1 MKTSL
6 PLSRRNFFRSLSA
19 LAGVLSTR
27 AADRPKQGMIVR
39 SVRPEDFEMPLEGF
53 DSWITP
59 IEHFFVRS
67 HMSKPTV
74 DLAAWRLNVQGEVSS
89 SLNLTM
95 DELKKLPAAEVVSV
109 LECAGNGR
117 SFYQPTVTGM
127 QWTRGGVGNAR
138 WRGVRLADVLKKA
151 GMKPSAKHV
160 LFNGADTPPGTM
172 PDFMRTVP
180 LKKALDA
187 DTLLAF
193 EMNGESLPVSH
204 GFPLRLI
211 VPGWAGDS
219 WAKWVTN
226 ITPLDKE
233 FDGFW
238 MKTGYR
244 YPLRPVAPGAA
255 VDPAT
260 EMKPL
265 EGIRPKSAIA
275 GPADGAGVGS
285 GPVRIHG
292 AAWAG
297 ESPLAKVDV
306 STDSG
311 RSWRPATLGR
321 DKARYAWRLWELTW
335 TPPGPGS
342 YVLMARATD
351 TAGATQP
358 LAEDWNP
365 SGYLYNVVQ
374 QVRVEA
380 GVERPAPRPA
390 AAEIP
395 AFPAKVKETCI
406 GCHESDIIAGQRIT
420 RAQWDRE
427 INKMAGWGA
436 TVKPADRNEILDF
449 LSQHFGPR

>member
-6 PLSRRNFFRSLSA
+6 PLSRRNFFRTLSA

-53 DSWITP
+53 ETWITP

-89 SLNLTM
+89 PLNLTM
-95 DELKKLPAAEVVSV
+95 DELKKLPAVEVVSV

-117 SFYQPTVTGM
+117 SYYQPTVTGM
-127 QWTRGGVGNAR
+127 QRTRGGVGNGR

-193 EMNGESLPVSH
+193 EMNGEALPVSH

-219 WAKWVTN
+219 WSKWVTN

-233 FDGFW
+233 YEGFF
-238 MKTGYR
+238 MKTAYR
-244 YPLRPVAPGAA
+244 YPVRPVAPGAA
-255 VDPAT
+255 VDAAD
-260 EMKPL
+260 MKPL
-265 EGIRPKSAIA
+265 EWIRPKSVIA
-275 GPADGAGVGS
+275 GPADGAGVGK

-292 AAWAG
+292 AAWSG
-297 ESPLAKVDV
+297 ESPIARVEV

-321 DKARYAWRLWELTW
+321 DRARYAWRLWEIAW

-351 TAGATQP
+351 TVGATQP
-358 LAEDWNP
+358 LVEDWNP
-365 SGYLYNVVQ
+365 SGYLWNVAP
-374 QVRVEA
+374 QVRVWA
-380 GVERPAPRPA
+380 GVPVDRTPQPKT
-390 AAEIP
+390 EIP
-395 AFPAKVKETCI
+395 EFPANLK
-406 GCHESDIIAGQRIT
+406 Q
-420 RAQWDRE
+420 
-427 INKMAGWGA
+427 
-436 TVKPADRNEILDF
+436 
-449 LSQHFGPR
+449 